1 MKNTFKKVMASVVAT
16 VTLAVGMTAMS
27 SNAYWTT
34 KNIYNNIGNVVGT
47 AYCSVS
53 STSIYAT
60 TESPYDV
67 EVSVSIISIN
77 NANQNPYHTVTAR
90 GKKAEFYRTG
100 STYYQATTRHTVSGQ
115 GSTDIAMNA

>member
-1 MKNTFKKVMASVVAT
+1 MASVAAG
-16 VTLAVGMTAMS
+16 VTLSVGMTAMS

-34 KNIYNNIGNVVGT
+34 KSIYNNIGSVVGT

-77 NANQNPYHTVTAR
+77 GTNQNPYYTVTAR
-90 GKKAEFYRTG
+90 GKKAVVNRTG
-100 STYYQATTRHTVSGQ
+100 STYYSATTRHTVSGQ